1 MPGGKHTENPKR
13 CTEAQKK
20 AQKKYNDKLK
30 EQGKTRDHGNK
41 EATRQRV
48 YILRAYKWLPKI
60 FNGG

>member
-1 MPGGKHTENPKR
+1 MPGKY
-13 CTEAQKK
+13 TEAQKR
-20 AQKKYNDKLK
+20 ATKKYFDKLK

-60 FNGG
+60 FNDE